1 MRLFKLAFLEAGL
14 EEPDERTAR
23 GTLKDFVIPD
33 PELVPDCVGGGSS
46 K

>member
-23 GTLKDFVIPD
+23 GTLKDCVIPD
-33 PELVPDCVGGGSS
+33 PELALDGVGGGSG